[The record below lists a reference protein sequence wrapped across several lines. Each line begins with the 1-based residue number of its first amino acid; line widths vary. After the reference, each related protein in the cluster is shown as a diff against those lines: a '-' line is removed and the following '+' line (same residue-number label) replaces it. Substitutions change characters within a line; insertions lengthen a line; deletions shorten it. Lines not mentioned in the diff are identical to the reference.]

1 MSLTETRY
9 TFKKEERLSRKKII
23 DNLFKHGKSFYI
35 NPFRVIYLKE
45 SEEGPFPAQV
55 LITIS
60 RKSYHNTPERN
71 MIRRKIREAYR
82 YSKTEF
88 YEALNS
94 KQMKCAFAMIYNGSI
109 SLSNEE
115 IRQKINLCLK
125 RLIRE
130 LNEHSSS

>member
-1 MSLTETRY
+1 MSLNSPRY

-23 DNLFKHGKSFYI
+23 DNLFKRGKSFYI

-45 SEEGPFPAQV
+45 SVEGPFPAQL

-60 RKSYHNTPERN
+60 RKIYHNTPERN
-71 MIRRKIREAYR
+71 RIRRKIREAYR

-94 KQMKCAFAMIYNGSI
+94 KQMTCVFAMIYNGSI